1 MAMGGSDGSILPFF
15 SFAKTSSN
23 VSEIP
28 RTNDDINVQYSENI
42 HKEDSQPQLPENN
55 LDLHTTDTECEE
67 TTSQNPTFINLVTTS
82 ESAPALDSTAPSFS
96 TSTPTRKRKRKNDS
110 RPTSSVESLINY
122 FQNKKKAE
130 MDAIDLLFSAHALTV
145 KTFSKTRQTIAKMK
159 VSQVIMEQELQN
171 LEEQSSAQQHQY
183 NLFRPI
189 STSSSASSL
198 ARRQSTRNSPYRENT
213 LLDSLHANQTFCHVN
228 TNMECSQ
235 PTDTRNTTVTNYFT
249 QFNPQDQ

>member
-1 MAMGGSDGSILPFF
+1 
-15 SFAKTSSN
+15 
-23 VSEIP
+23 
-28 RTNDDINVQYSENI
+28 
-42 HKEDSQPQLPENN
+42 
-55 LDLHTTDTECEE
+55 
-67 TTSQNPTFINLVTTS
+67 
-82 ESAPALDSTAPSFS
+82 
-96 TSTPTRKRKRKNDS
+96 
-110 RPTSSVESLINY
+110 
-122 FQNKKKAE
+122 

-189 STSSSASSL
+189 STTSSASSL
-198 ARRQSTRNSPYRENT
+198 GRSQSNSPYRENT

-235 PTDTRNTTVTNYFT
+235 PTDTRNTTVPNYFT
-249 QFNPQDQ
+249 QFNPRDQ